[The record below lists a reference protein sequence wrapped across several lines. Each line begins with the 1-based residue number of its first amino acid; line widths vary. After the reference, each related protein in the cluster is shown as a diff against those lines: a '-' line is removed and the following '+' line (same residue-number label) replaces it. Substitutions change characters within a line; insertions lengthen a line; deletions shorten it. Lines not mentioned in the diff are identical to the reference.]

1 MAEVAGQKLVQL
13 EKLLVLM
20 QQQMLEVVQ
29 QEFEVLKVEIVAA
42 AAQKCQVLLNT
53 GMEVEGLQHYL

>member
-1 MAEVAGQKLVQL
+1 MAEVVGQKLQQL

-20 QQQMLEVVQ
+20 QQMLGVVQ

-42 AAQKCQVLLNT
+42 AQKCQELLNT
-53 GMEVEGLQHYL
+53 GMEVEGLRHYS